1 MKINKKHEYLIHT
14 RSDKTSIG
22 YRIES
27 GYAIAYRIRA
37 ENFRMV
43 DIEINA

>member
-1 MKINKKHEYLIHT
+1 MYT
-14 RSDKTSIG
+14 RSDKASIG

-27 GYAIAYRIRA
+27 GFAIAYRIRA

-43 DIEINA
+43 DIKITA